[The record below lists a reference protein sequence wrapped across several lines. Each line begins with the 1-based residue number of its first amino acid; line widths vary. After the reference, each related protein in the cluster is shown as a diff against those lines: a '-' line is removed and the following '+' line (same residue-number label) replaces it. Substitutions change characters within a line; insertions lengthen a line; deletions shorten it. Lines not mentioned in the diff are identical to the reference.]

1 MLQCKPSA
9 CGQAAVG
16 SAQLS
21 RDGGSLNP
29 ILCPRTGLLLGA
41 GFSLEYGQHRTTLR
55 FGGPSLCFYLHSA
68 SAQVGAEPSRCTLPS
83 QGCSF
88 CLHLESGRHAPVP
101 FPNLLM
107 AGFLKVCLRKKFLLS
122 TYPCPDQLRHWPAVC
137 T

>member
-9 CGQAAVG
+9 CGQAAVD

-41 GFSLEYGQHRTTLR
+41 GFSLEHGQHRTTT
-55 FGGPSLCFYLHSA
+55 SLPKWVLSHRA
-68 SAQVGAEPSRCTLPS
+68 A
-83 QGCSF
+83 
-88 CLHLESGRHAPVP
+88 P
-101 FPNLLM
+101 FPVRD
-107 AGFLKVCLRKKFLLS
+107 ARS
-122 TYPCPDQLRHWPAVC
+122 VC